1 MSITTTVIAKEAR
14 EAREELKK
22 ELSGDCVDYNVKR
35 DRPVS
40 KECSDKNFL
49 ETYGISKEQY
59 RANVMKELEKDHK
72 SDLTIALERRAESDA
87 NFLKTWG
94 ISKDDFYDQTMKYL
108 KDHREE
114 FKQIQEAREFVE
126 KHEKYEREQESARTF
141 KETWGMSKEEMYE
154 KNLAEVRA
162 NDKTEQ
168 ALDKMAKILDQTET
182 DQEEIGSVFEK
193 PQYPDL
199 KEGLTKVK
207 GIDQKVLDN
216 LKDQVDKLD
225 NSKKEAEL
233 KNRDEATMSGPKGYD
248 NSSLNILK

>member
-72 SDLTIALERRAESDA
+72 SDFTIALEKRAESDK

-162 NDKTEQ
+162 SDKTEQ
-168 ALDKMAKILDQTET
+168 ALNKMATILDKTEI

-199 KEGLTKVK
+199 KDGLTEVK
-207 GIDQKVLDN
+207 GIDQKVLDS
-216 LKDQVDKLD
+216 LKDQVDMLD
-225 NSKKEAEL
+225 SSKKEAEL
-233 KNRDEATMSGPKGYD
+233 KSKDEATMPEPATR
-248 NSSLNILK
+248 SSFGDLK

>member
-22 ELSGDCVDYNVKR
+22 ELSGDCIDYNVKR

-162 NDKTEQ
+162 SDKTEQ
-168 ALDKMAKILDQTET
+168 ALNKMATILDKTEI

-199 KEGLTKVK
+199 KDGLTEVK
-207 GIDQKVLDN
+207 GIDQKLLDS

-225 NSKKEAEL
+225 NNKKEAEL
-233 KNRDEATMSGPKGYD
+233 KNRDEATMSGPKGYG
-248 NSSLNILK
+248 SSLDMLK

>member
-162 NDKTEQ
+162 SDKTEQ
-168 ALDKMAKILDQTET
+168 ALNKMATILDKTEI

-199 KEGLTKVK
+199 KDGLTEVK

-216 LKDQVDKLD
+216 LKNQVDMLD
-225 NSKKEAEL
+225 SSKKEAEL
-233 KNRDEATMSGPKGYD
+233 KSKDEATMSGPA
-248 NSSLNILK
+248 NRSSFGDLK

>member
-22 ELSGDCVDYNVKR
+22 ELSGDCIDYNVKR

-59 RANVMKELEKDHK
+59 RANVMKELEKNHK
-72 SDLTIALERRAESDA
+72 SDFTIALERRAESDA

-114 FKQIQEAREFVE
+114 FKQIQEAREFVA

-162 NDKTEQ
+162 SDKTEQ
-168 ALDKMAKILDQTET
+168 ALNKMATILDKTEI

-199 KEGLTKVK
+199 KDGLTEVK
-207 GIDQKVLDN
+207 GIDQKVLDS

-225 NSKKEAEL
+225 NNKKEAEL
-233 KNRDEATMSGPKGYD
+233 KNRDEATMSGPKGYG
-248 NSSLNILK
+248 SSLDMLK

>member
-22 ELSGDCVDYNVKR
+22 ELSGDCIDYNVKR

-162 NDKTEQ
+162 SDKTEQ
-168 ALDKMAKILDQTET
+168 ALNKMATILDQTET
-182 DQEEIGSVFEK
+182 DREEIGSVFEK

-207 GIDQKVLDN
+207 GIDQNVLDN
-216 LKDQVDKLD
+216 LKNQVDMLD
-225 NSKKEAEL
+225 SSKKEAEL
-233 KNRDEATMSGPKGYD
+233 KSKDEATMSGPATR
-248 NSSLNILK
+248 SSFGDLK

>member
-1 MSITTTVIAKEAR
+1 MSITITVIAKEAR

-22 ELSGDCVDYNVKR
+22 ELSGDCIDYNVKR

-141 KETWGMSKEEMYE
+141 KETWGISKEEMYE

-168 ALDKMAKILDQTET
+168 ALNKMATILDKTEI

-199 KEGLTKVK
+199 KDGLTEVK
-207 GIDQKVLDN
+207 GIDQKVLDS

-225 NSKKEAEL
+225 NNKKEAEL
-233 KNRDEATMSGPKGYD
+233 KNRDEATMSGPKGYG
-248 NSSLNILK
+248 SSLDMLK

>member
-35 DRPVS
+35 DRLVS

-114 FKQIQEAREFVE
+114 FKQIQEAREFVA
-126 KHEKYEREQESARTF
+126 KDKKYEQEQESARAF
-141 KETWGMSKEEMYE
+141 KETWGITKEEMYE

-162 NDKTEQ
+162 SDKTEQ
-168 ALDKMAKILDQTET
+168 ALNKMAKILDQTET
-182 DQEEIGSVFEK
+182 DQEEISSVFEK

-199 KEGLTKVK
+199 KDGLTEVK
-207 GIDQKVLDN
+207 GIDQKVLDS

-225 NSKKEAEL
+225 NNKKEAEL
-233 KNRDEATMSGPKGYD
+233 KNRDEATMSGPKGYG
-248 NSSLNILK
+248 SSLDMLK